1 MSPDRPRPQRRPLRP
16 ERLLPF
22 ACIAAA
28 VALFAS
34 EFMTIFELTRSDVAS
49 STTPCTLDAS
59 SRHHFAL
66 GVVAIFA
73 VVATVVAV
81 LAGSKPAAIGVAIA
95 GILALLLFLVIDLPD
110 ANSIG
115 PFLTRAPH
123 SRAPS
128 STERRCRK
136 PGSGSS
142 WRAQWRW
149 PSAAHPRHPD
159 AGPARRTASPV
170 SEVRGIQ
177 QPPRRR
183 RRSGTAATL
192 GSSERTVLQAI
203 GDRDQCTAI

>member
-115 PFLTRAPH
+115 TLPDSCT
-123 SRAPS
+123 
-128 STERRCRK
+128 TQ
-136 PGSGSS
+136 PGSLLDGKAVPQAGFWLELAGSVALAVS
-142 WRAQWRW
+142 GIILATLTPAQL
-149 PSAAHPRHPD
+149 AALRPRVLG
-159 AGPARRTASPV
+159 GPRDPAA
-170 SEVRGIQ
+170 
-177 QPPRRR
+177 PPRRR
-183 RRSGTAATL
+183 RRSGTA
-192 GSSERTVLQAI
+192 G
-203 GDRDQCTAI
+203 